1 MTKMDVK
8 KGLVTVGIAAT
19 ASLVGCGGIDKKAEK
34 DTQAQTQ
41 ASTEAKTEDAN
52 SKKIKELEDKIKEL
66 SETNSDLQEKV
77 SDLETK
83 NAEEASANDA
93 KEEKERIKEEKE
105 EEYRKLAIEWYKE
118 NVDYFSEAGMAYN
131 VEDENGEKHANI
143 DKIVNVIKMLKGDY
157 TTMNFKEADT
167 AIDDINYMTI
177 SPELNDS
184 INAINNNHTP
194 EEKITIIP
202 SYAEF
207 IGDEDVREEYTN
219 WYDLRNELIID
230 INDDGK
236 ITDEIKDKY
245 EERFFDVE
253 YNNTITD
260 YQTLNQEYD
269 NNIYAYILSKVYW
282 SYAEDVKDLTQK
294 NRIFTDNEKYG
305 NTFEGGV
312 KLGAEN
318 EKETYIIEAV
328 ANEGLNALND
338 EEKHIYVDFENDIP
352 QKGYFKIFCQSR
364 EDILNNF
371 EKINNDEKDNTQS
384 KIDLLNQK
392 KVLLQTLK
400 TNKEY
405 TSYITFEENTLTM

>member
-1 MTKMDVK
+1 MTKTDVK
-8 KGLVTVGIAAT
+8 KGLLSAALLGT
-19 ASLVGCGGIDKKAEK
+19 AALELTGCFGKDKKAEK

-41 ASTEAKTEDAN
+41 ASTEASTEDAN
-52 SKKIKELEDKIKEL
+52 SKKIKELEDQIKAL

-83 NAEEASANDA
+83 NDEEASANDA
-93 KEEKERIKEEKE
+93 KEEKE
-105 EEYRKLAIEWYKE
+105 EEYRQLAIEWYKE

-143 DKIVNVIKMLKGDY
+143 DKIINVIKMLKGDY

-167 AIDDINYMTI
+167 AIDDINYMII

-184 INAINNNHTP
+184 INAIINGHTP

-202 SYAEF
+202 SYAKF
-207 IGDEDVREEYTN
+207 IDDEDVRREYTN
-219 WYDLRNELIID
+219 WYDLRNELIND
-230 INDDGK
+230 INDDDK
-236 ITDEIKDKY
+236 ISDEIKNKY

-253 YNNTITD
+253 YNNVITD

-282 SYAEDVKDLTQK
+282 SYAEDVKVLTQK
-294 NRIFTDNEKYG
+294 NRVFTDNSKYG

-318 EKETYIIEAV
+318 ETETYIIEAV
-328 ANEGLNALND
+328 ANEGLDALND
-338 EEKHIYVDFENDIP
+338 EEKHIYVDFESDIP
-352 QKGYFKIFCQSR
+352 QTGYFKIFCQSR

-371 EKINNDEKDNTQS
+371 EKINNKEDLSDKES
-384 KIDLLNQK
+384 KLDLLNQK
-392 KVLLQTLK
+392 KLLLQTLK
-400 TNKEY
+400 ANREY
-405 TSYITFEENTLTM
+405 TRYITFEENTLTM